1 MESTKELK
9 RQVQDVMAQ
18 SERLVSSQTFESDF
32 KEFKVY
38 VEEMQNFVGEHIEDP
53 MVLERINGLPALS
66 YRPISVSIYLITLF
80 PLYVLALF
88 YNYMEKKNALQQVRD
103 VLNTFSSIDFLL
115 GKSR

>member
-1 MESTKELK
+1 MLYEVITERTQLMESTKELK

-53 MVLERINGLPALS
+53 MVLERINGLPGIELS
-66 YRPISVSIYLITLF
+66 AGSLGQGLSVAVGMS
-80 PLYVLALF
+80 
-88 YNYMEKKNALQQVRD
+88 YNFV
-103 VLNTFSSIDFLL
+103 
-115 GKSR
+115 